1 MTYHI
6 PYEWFAPKQMAKYL
20 ESDQASRSS
29 YLHDTQRTKKKFKLQ
44 YGDIDCKKLQDQKS
58 GSLTSKQW
66 GKRVI
71 DSGGTCICV
80 HHHPYVTFMRQ
91 MATWTGWIFS
101 NIKESLL
108 IV

>member
-1 MTYHI
+1 MIHRG
-6 PYEWFAPKQMAKYL
+6 Q
-20 ESDQASRSS
+20 
-29 YLHDTQRTKKKFKLQ
+29 KKKKHFKLQ

-58 GSLTSKQW
+58 GSLASKQW

-71 DSGGTCICV
+71 NSGGTCICV

-91 MATWTGWIFS
+91 MATWTGWIFN